1 MRPSKVIGVTG
12 TIASGKSTA
21 CKYLEERYGLRRIDA
36 DLVGHEVLKSP
47 EMVRELTKAFGEAI
61 LDTDGTLSRKRLG
74 QIVFG
79 DPKSLRRLNEL
90 THPVICRRIA
100 EEVHAFREEEEGP
113 PVLLLEA
120 IELLRTPLLELVE
133 ETWVVWAEDEIRIR
147 RVMQRQNL
155 SRKEAEERV
164 LGQWPQESYKAA
176 ADVLIDGS
184 GSVEELYLQLDLQMT
199 ERMSAFEGEK

>member
-1 MRPSKVIGVTG
+1 M
-12 TIASGKSTA
+12 
-21 CKYLEERYGLRRIDA
+21 
-36 DLVGHEVLKSP
+36 
-47 EMVRELTKAFGEAI
+47 TKAFGEAI

-155 SRKEAEERV
+155 SRKEAGERV